1 MFLGEKEQEDP
12 FTPGFERFKHIT
24 RHYEETGDWLWRG
37 QFTKP
42 DGRLDLHVPVPKE
55 PMSWLI
61 SAFSVSRNKGLG
73 VTRKPTRVRAFLKK
87 NSFNCCVVNLSS
99 QVYRYGHALLIFSM
113 ADLWRGTLMQSVGR
127 YMKFFLKNPPSFL
140 FYPGNFES
148 VGQ

>member
-1 MFLGEKEQEDP
+1 MFIGEKEQEDP

-73 VTRKPTRVRAFLKK
+73 VTRKPTRVRVLKV
-87 NSFNCCVVNLSS
+87 FIQLLCCQFELPRLKIRPRSVDL
-99 QVYRYGHALLIFSM
+99 QHGRFM
-113 ADLWRGTLMQSVGR
+113 ARQFGAVGR
-127 YMKFFLKNPPSFL
+127 
-140 FYPGNFES
+140 S
-148 VGQ
+148 VYEK